1 MRLPWGSSPSP
12 SLSCSSQWTRR
23 QALTAAWL
31 GAALV
36 PAPSHA
42 LQVGL
47 QIKFVADVT
56 RETCLELQTA
66 VEERVAQRASI
77 LHHLEHAIAADVD
90 VPPLPIHLHVS
101 SNGGSL
107 LSALHVYDVLR
118 GVPNLHTH
126 VEGLVASAAT
136 LFTVVGSHR
145 TMTRHSMMLVHQPS
159 THVDGDWKYTDLRD
173 EHVNMQKCTQAL
185 LHVYNETTT
194 MDYSDLVTLL
204 QNEQML
210 TATECLEYGFIDEI
224 V

>member
-1 MRLPWGSSPSP
+1 MATF
-12 SLSCSSQWTRR
+12 C
-23 QALTAAWL
+23 L
-31 GAALV
+31 GAFGGFPV
-36 PAPSHA
+36 PTHGFQA
-42 LQVGL
+42 L

-56 RETCLELQTA
+56 RESCLELQTA
-66 VEERVAQRASI
+66 VEERVAQRTAI
-77 LHHLEHAIAADVD
+77 MRHLEQAMDVD
-90 VPPLPIHLHVS
+90 VLPPLPIHLHVS

-107 LSALHVYDVLR
+107 LSALHLYDVLR
-118 GVPNLHTH
+118 DVPNLHTH
-126 VEGLVASAAT
+126 VEGMVASAAT

-159 THVDGDWKYTDLRD
+159 THLDDRGSWKYTDLRD
-173 EHVNMQKCTQAL
+173 EHINLQKCTQAL

-194 MDYSDLVTLL
+194 MDYSDLAALI